1 MDAESM
7 PSRIGLADD
16 TAVAASMG
24 MRAAESNLSKV
35 QWYEPC
41 VLLCIV
47 RPPGRQLPALESDR
61 LQPDLSESTHGR
73 REGSCVVDC
82 SFDVGCMFP

>member
-24 MRAAESNLSKV
+24 MRAAESNRSKV

-47 RPPGRQLPALESDR
+47 CGSDRQLPVLGGSHLR
-61 LQPDLSESTHGR
+61 ISLNESTHGR

>member
-24 MRAAESNLSKV
+24 MRAAESNRSKV

-41 VLLCIV
+41 VLLCVAI
-47 RPPGRQLPALESDR
+47 Q
-61 LQPDLSESTHGR
+61 
-73 REGSCVVDC
+73 
-82 SFDVGCMFP
+82 